1 MAIQS
6 ALAMS
11 FSSSTVAGRAARGF
25 GLDLDR
31 NNAQSAGDGVLA
43 FDFDGNGTVAAAEIN
58 RSRESLLGFGG
69 QLDLNGD
76 GRITMAERRRATAGG
91 NGLRAF
97 DLDTNGVLS
106 AAELRAARARV
117 VRSAGASDTDDVG
130 NGTSILNVDPRNN
143 RIELG
148 LPSPAAP
155 PAPPAAPA
163 ARTNPAADARAR
175 AERDIREAEAQLEAF
190 RARQED
196 TRRRL
201 EESVRVGQA
210 TRERFAGLF
219 PGF

>member
-6 ALAMS
+6 ALATS
-11 FSSSTVAGRAARGF
+11 FSSSTVAGRAGRGF

-43 FDFDGNGTVAAAEIN
+43 FDFDGNGTVVAAEIN

-91 NGLRAF
+91 DGLRAF

-117 VRSAGASDTDDVG
+117 VRSAGTSSTDDVG
-130 NGTSILNVDPRNN
+130 NSTSILNVDPKNN

-148 LPSPAAP
+148 LPAPAIPAAP
-155 PAPPAAPA
+155 PAPPTAP
-163 ARTNPAADARAR
+163 RNPAADAQAR
-175 AERDIREAEAQLEAF
+175 AERDIREVEAQIEA
-190 RARQED
+190 ARLQREAA
-196 TRRRL
+196 RERFANF
-201 EESVRVGQA
+201 VRVGQN
-210 TRERFAGLF
+210 TRERLAAIF

>member
-6 ALAMS
+6 ALATS
-11 FSSSTVAGRAARGF
+11 FNSSTVPGRASRGF

-31 NNAQSAGDGVLA
+31 SNTQTAADGVLA
-43 FDFDGNGTVAAAEIN
+43 FDFDGNGTVAAGEIT

-76 GRITMAERRRATAGG
+76 GRITMAERRRATAAG

-106 AAELRAARARV
+106 AAELRAARGRV
-117 VRSAGASDTDDVG
+117 VRSAGTSNIDDVG
-130 NGTSILNVDPRNN
+130 NNTQILNVDPKNN

-148 LPSPAAP
+148 IDTP
-155 PAPPAAPA
+155 PAPPTPPAPA
-163 ARTNPAADARAR
+163 APSDPAGEARAR
-175 AERDIREAEAQLEAF
+175 AERSIQQAEAQLEAV
-190 RARQED
+190 RRQEEEI
-196 TRRRL
+196 RRRF
-201 EESVRVGQA
+201 ENFVRVGQA
-210 TRERFAGLF
+210 TRNRLAGIF